1 MNLWTHSFALAYL
14 YYGCFIKPEICLYMQ
29 NYCIGT
35 TLFNLIRF
43 CGMSRLY
50 RPFRYTAVHSA
61 RCTVYKNSAHQ
72 FALTCGSLSAL
83 YSPGNESVCN
93 FKYPEWLYDNIISFK
108 LRFNAFP
115 KALIYASRCGIS
127 RKTAVKCYLL
137 SPWDSPSFP
146 NLLRIAT

>member
-14 YYGCFIKPEICLYMQ
+14 YYDRLSGRKSALYA
-29 NYCIGT
+29 N
-35 TLFNLIRF
+35 LFTALAQPSLVKI

-50 RPFRYTAVHSA
+50 RPFQYTAVRIKIPPINLFWRA
-61 RCTVYKNSAHQ
+61 AHYQ
-72 FALTCGSLSAL
+72 L
-83 YSPGNESVCN
+83 YIR
-93 FKYPEWLYDNIISFK
+93 PEMKAFVISSTRSDHTLKLWISFK

-127 RKTAVKCYLL
+127 RKTAVNCYLL